1 MALQTFLGLMG
12 TSTNAMSQYWTNE
25 SNSQINAAN
34 RRWASEEAKAADERQ
49 RAQYN
54 DLYSPQAQA
63 EQIRKAGLSL
73 STLYGQ
79 GGMGGTA
86 QGNMANTPN
95 TLPMEAPNFSNLAS
109 DILNAELVKA
119 QIDNINADTDNKKS
133 QKPQIQAQTEY
144 TKQLTENA
152 KASIDNIIKDT
163 ALKIQQ
169 AATEEEKQKLIQSEA
184 ELNKAKENYQNW
196 LTKLQEQQH
205 KWNEETW
212 ETRKNEIVAHIKE
225 MEAAARKSNAEANS
239 INQMLEKNLQLAEL
253 EIAKASFYN
262 ENIQPT
268 ELERLAQDLVNLTQE
283 GNILQQQSNYANALN
298 ELYEKKGYNKI
309 VKRDRFMQYAQPFL
323 NMAGEAAKAIGITK
337 AIAK

>member
-1 MALQTFLGLMG
+1 MSYTTFLGLAG
-12 TSTNAMSQYWTNE
+12 TAANGMSQYWTNE
-25 SNSQINAAN
+25 SNAQTNAAN
-34 RRWASEEAKAADERQ
+34 RRWASEEARAADERQ

-54 DLYSPQAQA
+54 DLYSPAAQA
-63 EQIRKAGLSL
+63 DQIRKAGLSL

-95 TLPMEAPNFSNLAS
+95 TIPMEAPNFANLAS
-109 DILNAELVKA
+109 DILNSELVSA
-119 QIDNINADTDNKKS
+119 QIDNIKADTENKKS
-133 QKPQIQAQTEY
+133 EKPQIEAQTEY

-152 KASIDNIIKDT
+152 KASIDNIIQDT

-169 AATEEEKQKLIQSEA
+169 ATTEEEKQKLIQSEA
-184 ELNKAKENYQNW
+184 ELNKAKEEYQKW

-253 EIAKASFYN
+253 EITKAAFYN
-262 ENIQPT
+262 EHIQPA

-283 GNILQQQSNYANALN
+283 GNILQQKSNYANALN

-309 VKRDRFMQYAQPFL
+309 VKRDRFMQYAEPFL